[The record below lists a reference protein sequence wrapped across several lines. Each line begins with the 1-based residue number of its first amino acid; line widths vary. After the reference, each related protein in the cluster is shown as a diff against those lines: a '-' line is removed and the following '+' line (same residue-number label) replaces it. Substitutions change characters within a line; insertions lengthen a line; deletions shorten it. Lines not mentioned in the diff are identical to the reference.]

1 MEYLINELDP
11 RQFSVVISSIPDGE
25 IMKSMLMELFQKFM
39 ERNNY
44 MRIIDLLRDEGICT
58 KISTLGVFDDMDILR
73 PLLRDGNGKFK
84 RPEDISI
91 LLGELL
97 DNGAF
102 RNRFKSHPLTLQ
114 AFSHEQLKTPLLTL
128 LEDPDLAKSLYL
140 SSRVHPC
147 VLAVRIPEI
156 HYKFMTETYGR
167 PIVMTREDKRYASEQ
182 RCADTWT
189 FILSMLNAI

>member
-1 MEYLINELDP
+1 MEYLINEIDP
-11 RQFSVVISSIPDGE
+11 RQFSVVITSIPDGE
-25 IMKSMLMELFQKFM
+25 IMKSMLMELFQRFM

-44 MRIIDLLRDEGICT
+44 MRIIDLLRDEAICSR
-58 KISTLGVFDDMDILR
+58 ISTLGVFDDMDILR

-97 DNGAF
+97 DNDSF
-102 RNRFKSHPLTLQ
+102 RTRFTSHPLTLQ
-114 AFSHEQLKTPLLTL
+114 AFAHERLKTPLLTL
-128 LEDPDLAKSLYL
+128 LQDDSLARSLYL

-147 VLAVRIPEI
+147 VLFVTIPEI
-156 HYKFMTETYGR
+156 HSRFMNETYGR
-167 PIVMTREDKRYASEQ
+167 LIIISRDDKRYATEK

-189 FILSMLNAI
+189 FILSMLNAK